1 MSNLL
6 PELLL
11 LGDAGSP
18 GYEGLFT
25 DFITTFWSALLRM
38 SLAMVAAAPFLV
50 AGVVVAG
57 ILRGMVG
64 AERTRRILG
73 VGHQSGPLRAW
84 GLGILLPIC
93 SLGALPVA
101 RELRRAGVPSGTV
114 ISFVLVA
121 PVLNPVSIIY
131 GLSHIPPIMLL
142 YFALGTFL
150 ISVGIGLLWNR
161 LVSKKYDLPNGQ
173 LETAPRSSRHRLA
186 VVGHTSATALVGPA
200 AVDYGLAILAVGLL
214 GALLPH
220 GSLQTGLTRDN
231 VLAPVIMGVVAIP
244 VYVTPTEVMMHFGLI
259 VRDGFSLGAA
269 FALIVLGAGANVG
282 VANWLRRDYGLKSLA
297 LFVGLLIGATL
308 LIGFTA
314 DRAVMQGSAKVSDHT
329 HAFDSFTRLAAVPT
343 ENANVNWIYNKIARS
358 MSADRL
364 WGLVLLCFFAVIGIG
379 LRLAGSRMS
388 VEHLMGRGAS
398 NQDMSTANREE
409 LALSPF
415 QLCLVG
421 VCGVLVAGIIG
432 LYIFYPPMDSLIKDM
447 NNIRGSAYDDVRA
460 KNSDESI
467 RRIEQ
472 WRSRLQK
479 LPTSVLIRFGDV
491 NADQRERMN
500 ELLYGLKILEEYVRT
515 GRYREAA
522 SLIMYVEKQYMACRK
537 AFRMQQMQ
545 PLSKS
550 NTDP

>member
-18 GYEGLFT
+18 GYEGMFT
-25 DFITTFWSALLRM
+25 DFNTTLWSALLRM

-50 AGVVVAG
+50 AGVFFAG

-64 AERTRRILG
+64 AERTRQILG

-84 GLGILLPIC
+84 CLGILLPIC

-131 GLSHIPPIMLL
+131 GLSHIPPNMLL

-150 ISVGIGLLWNR
+150 TSVGIGLLWNR
-161 LVSKKYDLPNGQ
+161 LIADKFDRQDHQIEK
-173 LETAPRSSRHRLA
+173 APATSRHRLA
-186 VVGHTSATALVGPA
+186 VTGHTAATTLVGPA
-200 AVDYGLAILAVGLL
+200 AVDYGLALLAVGLL

-220 GSLQTGLTRDN
+220 GALQTGLTRDN
-231 VLAPVIMGVVAIP
+231 VLAPLIMGVVAIP

-314 DRAVMQGSAKVSDHT
+314 DRTVTQGTAKMTDHT
-329 HAFDSFTRLAAVPT
+329 HAFDAFTRLPVVPN
-343 ENANVNWIYNKIARS
+343 ENANITWIYQKIMQS
-358 MSADRL
+358 MTPDRF
-364 WGLVLLCFFAVIGIG
+364 WGLVLLCLVAIIGIG
-379 LRLAGSRMS
+379 FRLAGSRIS
-388 VEHLMGRGAS
+388 VEHLLQRSVSGEKMQADTKED
-398 NQDMSTANREE
+398 N
-409 LALSPF
+409 ALSPF
-415 QLCLVG
+415 QLSI
-421 VCGVLVAGIIG
+421 AGICGILAAATIG
-432 LYIFYPPMDSLIKDM
+432 LYIYYPPMDTLIKDM
-447 NNIRGSAYDDVRA
+447 NNIRVSVYDDIRA
-460 KNSDESI
+460 KDPDETI
-467 RRIEQ
+467 RRIAQ

-479 LPTSVLIRFGDV
+479 LPTSVVIRFGSV
-491 NADQRERMN
+491 NSQRQERVD
-500 ELLYGLKILEEYVRT
+500 ESIYSLKTLEEYVRT
-515 GRYREAA
+515 GRFREAET
-522 SLIMYVEKQYMACRK
+522 LIPYIEKQYLDCRN
-537 AFRMQQMQ
+537 AFRTQPMQTSPQ
-545 PLSKS
+545 ST
-550 NTDP
+550 TDP

>member
-11 LGDAGSP
+11 LADAGSP

-25 DFITTFWSALLRM
+25 DFNTTLWSALLRM

-50 AGVVVAG
+50 AGVFVAG

-73 VGHQSGPLRAW
+73 VGHRSGPLRAW
-84 GLGILLPIC
+84 CLGILLPIC

-131 GLSHIPPIMLL
+131 GLSHIPLKMLL

-150 ISVGIGLLWNR
+150 VSVGIGLLWNR
-161 LVSKKYDLPNGQ
+161 LIAEKFDLQ
-173 LETAPRSSRHRLA
+173 DQQYEKAPQASRHRLA
-186 VVGHTSATALVGPA
+186 VAGHTAATTLVGPA
-200 AVDYGLAILAVGLL
+200 AIDYGLALLAVGIL

-220 GSLQTGLTRDN
+220 GALQTGLTRDN

-314 DRAVMQGSAKVSDHT
+314 DRTVMHGTAKVTDHT
-329 HAFDSFTRLAAVPT
+329 HAFDAFTRLPIVPT
-343 ENANVNWIYNKIARS
+343 ENANVTWIYRKIVQS
-358 MSADRL
+358 MSPDRF
-364 WGLVLLCFFAVIGIG
+364 WGLVLLCLVAIIGIG
-379 LRLAGSRMS
+379 FRLAGGRIS
-388 VEHLMGRGAS
+388 VDQFLQRGIPDEKMQTTS
-398 NQDMSTANREE
+398 NEDN
-409 LALSPF
+409 ALSPI
-415 QLCLVG
+415 QLSIAG
-421 VCGVLVAGIIG
+421 VCGVLVAATIG
-432 LYIFYPPMDSLIKDM
+432 LYIFYPPMDTLIKDM
-447 NNIRGSAYDDVRA
+447 NNIRVSTYDDIRA
-460 KNSDESI
+460 KNSDETI
-467 RRIEQ
+467 RRIAQ

-479 LPTSVLIRFGDV
+479 LPTSVVIRFGSV
-491 NADQRERMN
+491 NAQRRERVN
-500 ELLYGLKILEEYVRT
+500 ESLYSLKTLEEYIRT
-515 GRYREAA
+515 GRFREAET
-522 SLIMYVEKQYMACRK
+522 LIPYIEKQYIACRN
-537 AFRMQQMQ
+537 AFRRQQMQ
-545 PLSKS
+545 TLPEST
-550 NTDP
+550 TDP